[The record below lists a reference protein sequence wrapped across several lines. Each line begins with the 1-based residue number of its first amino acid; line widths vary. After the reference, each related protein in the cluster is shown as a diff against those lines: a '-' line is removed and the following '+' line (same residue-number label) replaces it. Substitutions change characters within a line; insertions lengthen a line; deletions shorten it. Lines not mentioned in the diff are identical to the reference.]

1 MGELRAPHLQQRPDI
16 ITRNASLE
24 VAHFPLC
31 DGLSIRRLPSPA
43 VAYRR
48 GSATAD
54 RRPRVAPGF
63 SLRAS
68 AAFSRPRFHGNGL
81 EVRRTNGAVQLKN
94 QAAGR

>member
-43 VAYRR
+43 VASRR
-48 GSATAD
+48 GSATAG
-54 RRPRVAPGF
+54 RPRLQPEGEGRLQPPAVPRQRTG
-63 SLRAS
+63 SPSYERGS
-68 AAFSRPRFHGNGL
+68 A
-81 EVRRTNGAVQLKN
+81 T
-94 QAAGR
+94 